1 MAMNPIT
8 RPAGRPGRAR
18 IAKRICLS
26 LLLAVLYVPQTLAQF
41 STAPPDV
48 IVAPVTLESF
58 PLRVEALGNAA
69 ANEAVSIRPLITASL
84 TSIKFEEG
92 AEVEKGEVLAE
103 LENVEA
109 LADLAA
115 ARATFVETETQYE
128 RLQELFKT
136 QAVSQS
142 QLQQVEAQLEANR
155 AAVAA
160 ARARLGYTVI
170 SAPFA
175 GRLGLRRVSVGS
187 LVGPNTEITTLDDT
201 ASIKLDFAVPE
212 VFLARL
218 EPGLSV
224 TAHSAAYP
232 DKEFVGVV
240 SSVDTR
246 VDPISRTVTV
256 RARLDNPE
264 RLLRAGMFLT
274 VNLLQRDIQ
283 SLMVPEQAI
292 VPEQSRQFVWVVDD
306 AGLAHLREVQ
316 TGRRRPGQVEVL
328 AGLDEGERVITAGT
342 QKARDGSPVKVV
354 EAGS

>member
-1 MAMNPIT
+1 MA
-8 RPAGRPGRAR
+8 ALA
-18 IAKRICLS
+18 AFA
-26 LLLAVLYVPQTLAQF
+26 LLFTASSWAQF
-41 STAPPDV
+41 GPGGPPAV
-48 IVAPVTLESF
+48 VVAPVTEESF
-58 PLRVEALGNAA
+58 PLEVQALGNAS

-84 TSIKFEEG
+84 TEISFEEG
-92 AEVEKGEVLAE
+92 ATVAAGEVLAK

-109 LADLAA
+109 VAEVAA
-115 ARATFVETETQYE
+115 ARATFVETETQFR

-142 QLQQVEAQLEANR
+142 QLQQLEAQLAANR

-160 ARARLGYTVI
+160 AEARLAYTVI
-170 SAPFA
+170 RAPFA

-201 ASIKLDFAVPE
+201 AYIKLDFAVPE

-224 TAHSAAYP
+224 SAHSAAYP
-232 DKEFVGVV
+232 DKTFEGTV

-246 VDPISRTVTV
+246 VDPVSRTVTV
-256 RARLDNPE
+256 RALLQNPE

-274 VNLLQRDIQ
+274 VSLLKSDIQ
-283 SLMVPEQAI
+283 ALVVPEQAI
-292 VPEQSRQFVWVVDD
+292 VPDQSRQFVWVVDE
-306 AGLAHLREVQ
+306 ASVAHLREVT

-328 AGLDEGERVITAGT
+328 AGVEEGEQVIIAGT
-342 QKARDGSPVKVV
+342 QKAREGLTVTIV
-354 EAGS
+354 EDKA

>member
-201 ASIKLDFAVPE
+201 ASIKLDFDVPE

-224 TAHSAAYP
+224 TARSAAYP

-240 SSVDTR
+240 S
-246 VDPISRTVTV
+246 
-256 RARLDNPE
+256 L
-264 RLLRAGMFLT
+264 G
-274 VNLLQRDIQ
+274 
-283 SLMVPEQAI
+283 
-292 VPEQSRQFVWVVDD
+292 
-306 AGLAHLREVQ
+306 GY
-316 TGRRRPGQVEVL
+316 PG
-328 AGLDEGERVITAGT
+328 
-342 QKARDGSPVKVV
+342 
-354 EAGS
+354 